1 MIGSVRARLTI
12 SAALVVGSVAV
23 AAALLA
29 PRSVEQALID
39 DRLDAEV
46 AAEEAALDGRFV
58 TTGPTAC

>member
-46 AAEEAALDGRFV
+46 AAEEAA
-58 TTGPTAC
+58 GPTAC